1 MGLSQIIAE
10 VQGDPVTW
18 AWVLGSTA
26 LYLIM
31 CAVIWAGEQK
41 KARLKREAAAGA
53 TPWLVVYASQTGQ
66 AEEIATATLKRLVDG
81 GQSARIVDM
90 ADLKLSD
97 LESAQHVLCVAST
110 TGDGDAP
117 DSVLGFEAKV
127 MSDGAVLS
135 HLDYAVLAL
144 GDKSYA
150 DFCAFGR
157 RLHDW
162 LRASGAKPY
171 FEVIEVDDLD
181 PAALNRWYE
190 NLSDL
195 GAKSE
200 AFDPKAAY
208 GAWQLK
214 ARECLNPDSDASKL
228 YRVVLEPQSGILPD
242 WQAGDLAEIMTVD
255 GHVRDYSLASLPTQ
269 GVVEL
274 YVREVIKDDGS
285 RGLGSGLLTH
295 DLGVDQTVLLRT
307 KSHKNFHTPEG
318 DGPLLLIAAGSGL
331 AGLNAHID
339 ARVLSGRK
347 ANWVVYGER
356 HPIRDGALCKA
367 LTARVQAGELSDLT
381 LCFSRPDS
389 GKRIYVQDAIA
400 AAPDRIRAYLA
411 DNGAVMVCGGLS
423 MGQGVDKALRT
434 IMGDAWVIQA
444 LADGRYRRDL
454 Y

>member
-1 MGLSQIIAE
+1 MVAE
-10 VQGDPVTW
+10 VQGDPVKW
-18 AWVLGSTA
+18 AWVFGSTA

-31 CAVIWAGEQK
+31 CAVIWAGELK

-81 GQSARIVDM
+81 GQSARLIDM

-117 DSVLGFEAKV
+117 DSVLGFEAKI
-127 MSDGAVLS
+127 MNDGAVLS

-144 GDKSYA
+144 GDRSYA
-150 DFCAFGR
+150 DFCAFGG
-157 RLHDW
+157 RLDDW

-181 PAALNRWYE
+181 PAALNQWYE

-200 AFDPKAAY
+200 TFDPKAAY

-228 YRVVLEPQSGILPD
+228 YRVTLTPESGALPD
-242 WQAGDLAEIMTVD
+242 WQAGDLAEIMTAD
-255 GHVRDYSLASLPTQ
+255 GHVRDYSLASLPSH
-269 GVVEL
+269 GAALL

-295 DLGVDQTVLLRT
+295 DLGVGQAVLLRT
-307 KSHKNFHTPEG
+307 KSHKNFHTPDG

-339 ARVLSGRK
+339 ARVTAGRK
-347 ANWVVYGER
+347 ANWVIYGER
-356 HPIRDGALCKA
+356 HPIRDGALCRD

-381 LCFSRPDS
+381 LCFSRPET
-389 GKRIYVQDAIA
+389 GERIYVQDAIA
-400 AAPDRIRAYLA
+400 AWHLIVFAPI
-411 DNGAVMVCGGLS
+411 
-423 MGQGVDKALRT
+423 
-434 IMGDAWVIQA
+434 
-444 LADGRYRRDL
+444 
-454 Y
+454 